1 MGNEVTTAIVDAA
14 HDDETDAAGQFGPSR
29 YLTSIANAPLI
40 THVLDELSRHEINHV
55 VILAGGRA
63 EQDVMSVV
71 GAGDAWGLR
80 VSYIDAGRETPRAQV
95 IAQLREVTSGAPSLL
110 HAGDCLFPGQV
121 SRLLE
126 RFDGEDFDV
135 LTLARAAGPSPV
147 VPITEGRM
155 GCRIQLPR
163 ERPLGTALILGPAVW
178 PMLEDLSR
186 EEASFGP
193 SRVLTS
199 LGAAGCRIG
208 AFDVGDHW
216 CYWSSTEQL
225 LTANRMVLDA
235 MELAPASALDHDEAD
250 VQGRVVIDN
259 SASVSRST
267 IRGPAVIGAE
277 ALVED
282 SFIGPYTSIG
292 ARSTVVGAE
301 MDNAMIL
308 AGAEIRYP
316 GSRLEASVIGE
327 RAVVAGTLSFP
338 RAVHLRIGPEA
349 SVILG

>member
-1 MGNEVTTAIVDAA
+1 MADVMLAIVDAA
-14 HDDETDAAGQFGPSR
+14 QEEDPHAAGQSASCR

-40 THVLDELSRHEINHV
+40 CHVLDELCRHGIEHV
-55 VILAGGRA
+55 VILAGSRA
-63 EQDVMSVV
+63 EREVMSVV

-80 VSYIDAGRETPRAQV
+80 VSYIDAGRETPRPQV
-95 IAQLREVTSGAPSLL
+95 VSQLREVTCGAPSLL

-126 RFDGEDFDV
+126 RFHGEDFDLV
-135 LTLARAAGPSPV
+135 TLARSAAPSPV
-147 VPITEGRM
+147 VAIEEARLGR
-155 GCRIQLPR
+155 RIRLPR

-178 PMLEDLSR
+178 PALEGLSR
-186 EEASFGP
+186 EGSLDP
-193 SRVLTS
+193 SSVLTS
-199 LGAAGCRIG
+199 LETAGYRIG
-208 AFDVGDHW
+208 ACEVGEHW
-216 CYWSSTEQL
+216 CYWGSTEQL

-235 MELAPASALDHDEAD
+235 IHPGTTSAVDCGETNIE
-250 VQGRVVIDN
+250 GRVVISP

-292 ARSTVVGAE
+292 SAATVVGAE

-308 AGAEIRYP
+308 AGAEVRYP

-327 RAVVAGTLSFP
+327 RAVVSGTLSFP
-338 RAVHLRIGPEA
+338 RAVHLRIGPDA
-349 SVILG
+349 RVILG